1 LESILSNDDIYFLE
15 MVFLSVLFCKVKTFQ
30 RKFSE
35 DKEHTLNNWGSTLY
49 TTLFQTM
56 LIMKILS
63 FRMLHLAIS
72 EKFTDMLD
80 EPGERGQVC
89 ECSGKCCN

>member
-1 LESILSNDDIYFLE
+1 LESILSNDDICFLE
-15 MVFLSVLFCKVKTFQ
+15 MTFLSALFCKVKTFQ

-49 TTLFQTM
+49 TTLFQ
-56 LIMKILS
+56 ILS
-63 FRMLHLAIS
+63 FRMLHPAVS